1 MCRNSNREPAALG
14 VAGARTARNLTN
26 DDGKTISPRRI
37 SQRSCSSISSPIDR
51 MPTRWTQLPVDPTFL
66 VTMPAYIRPIRSA
79 LLYIIVCPTG
89 AFSFTGHESNLLA
102 SPISRH
108 LQTST
113 PRPITHLHSLIDSNT
128 ENGGDVQVE
137 IWLDLRD
144 TAILPQAALEHM
156 NENQWITDDDTTSSS
171 MIDRILISGSDVA
184 QVVKQMSRE
193 DEENIPETLYVD
205 KQDQTIRSIEDVS
218 HVLGGVVSLK
228 DDEFADPLPA
238 LDIMSKGGWVVI
250 DSEEIIDEDK
260 RDEAIGGLVD
270 FLAAGASSSASSS
283 SLLLGVDRSDQGGD
297 TEEGVEAGNKGGIA
311 LKCTNKNDVLRAGS
325 YSQSVASSGS
335 LTTTDG
341 GILIQS
347 NADDVASSLKI
358 AVAVPF
364 DAMLWKA
371 AAVVFQRGDDE

>member
-1 MCRNSNREPAALG
+1 MSHRW
-14 VAGARTARNLTN
+14 
-26 DDGKTISPRRI
+26 
-37 SQRSCSSISSPIDR
+37 
-51 MPTRWTQLPVDPTFL
+51 MPTRWTQLPVQVDPTFL
-66 VTMPAYIRPIRSA
+66 VTMPAYIRPIRST
-79 LLYIIVCPTG
+79 LLFSIVCPTG
-89 AFSFTGHESNLLA
+89 AFTGHDSNLLA

-108 LQTST
+108 HQTST
-113 PRPITHLHSLIDSNT
+113 PRPITHLHSSIDSTT

-171 MIDRILISGSDVA
+171 MIDRVLISGSDVA
-184 QVVKQMSRE
+184 QVVKQMTRDGE
-193 DEENIPETLYVD
+193 AMPETLYVD
-205 KQDQTIRSIEDVS
+205 NQDKTIRSVEDAS
-218 HVLGGVVSLK
+218 HILGGVVSLR
-228 DDEFADPLPA
+228 DDEFTDPLPA

-250 DSEEIIDEDK
+250 DSEEIVDENK
-260 RDEAIGGLVD
+260 REQAIGGLVD

-283 SLLLGVDRSDQGGD
+283 SLLLGADKSDQGGD

-311 LKCTNKNDVLRAGS
+311 LSCTNKSDVLRAGS
-325 YSQSVASSGS
+325 YSQSAASSGS

-347 NADDVASSLKI
+347 SADDVASSLKI

>member
-1 MCRNSNREPAALG
+1 MPKFKPRAGRSASVWRARELSRNIDERRRTDLRSLLLLASAARSS
-14 VAGARTARNLTN
+14 VWMHGA
-26 DDGKTISPRRI
+26 D
-37 SQRSCSSISSPIDR
+37 

-66 VTMPAYIRPIRSA
+66 ITMPAYIIPIRSA
-79 LLYIIVCPTG
+79 LLFCIVRPTG
-89 AFSFTGHESNLLA
+89 AFTGHDSNLLA

-113 PRPITHLHSLIDSNT
+113 PRPITHLHSSIDSNT
-128 ENGGDVQVE
+128 ENGGDAQVE

-156 NENQWITDDDTTSSS
+156 NENQWIADDDTTSSS
-171 MIDRILISGSDVA
+171 MIDRVLISGSDVA
-184 QVVKQMSRE
+184 QVVKQMTRDGE
-193 DEENIPETLYVD
+193 AMPETLYVD
-205 KQDQTIRSIEDVS
+205 NQDKTIRSVEDAS
-218 HVLGGVVSLK
+218 HILGGVVSLR
-228 DDEFADPLPA
+228 DDEFTDPLPA

-250 DSEEIIDEDK
+250 DSEEIVDGNKREQAID
-260 RDEAIGGLVD
+260 GLVD

-283 SLLLGVDRSDQGGD
+283 SLLLGVDKSDQGGD

-311 LKCTNKNDVLRAGS
+311 LSCTNKNDVLRAGS
-325 YSQSVASSGS
+325 YSQSAASSGS

-347 NADDVASSLKI
+347 SADDVASSLKI

>member
-1 MCRNSNREPAALG
+1 MNIQKRFLFILVILLPIIGSAQIFNTDVIVKGSICVGTGCINTESFGFDTQRWKEDNIRLHFQDESIASGFPSNDWRI
-14 VAGARTARNLTN
+14 VIN
-26 DDGKTISPRRI
+26 D
-37 SQRSCSSISSPIDR
+37 
-51 MPTRWTQLPVDPTFL
+51 
-66 VTMPAYIRPIRSA
+66 
-79 LLYIIVCPTG
+79 
-89 AFSFTGHESNLLA
+89 
-102 SPISRH
+102 
-108 LQTST
+108 
-113 PRPITHLHSLIDSNT
+113 T
-128 ENGGDVQVE
+128 ENGGDAQVE

-171 MIDRILISGSDVA
+171 MIDRVLISGSDVA

-193 DEENIPETLYVD
+193 DGETVPEIIYVD
-205 KQDQTIRSIEDVS
+205 NQDKTIRSVEDAS
-218 HVLGGVVSLK
+218 HILGGVVSLR
-228 DDEFADPLPA
+228 DDEFTDPLPA

-250 DSEEIIDEDK
+250 DSEEIVDENK
-260 RDEAIGGLVD
+260 REQAIGGLVD

-283 SLLLGVDRSDQGGD
+283 SLLLGADKSDQGGD

-311 LKCTNKNDVLRAGS
+311 LSCTNKSDVLRAGS
-325 YSQSVASSGS
+325 YSQSAASSGS

-347 NADDVASSLKI
+347 SADDVASSLKI

-371 AAVVFQRGDDE
+371 AAVVFQSGDDE

>member
-1 MCRNSNREPAALG
+1 MSHRW
-14 VAGARTARNLTN
+14 
-26 DDGKTISPRRI
+26 
-37 SQRSCSSISSPIDR
+37 
-51 MPTRWTQLPVDPTFL
+51 MPTRWTQLPVQVDPTFL
-66 VTMPAYIRPIRSA
+66 IAMPAYIRSIRSA
-79 LLYIIVCPTG
+79 LLFSSVCPTG
-89 AFSFTGHESNLLA
+89 AFTGHESNLLA

-108 LQTST
+108 QTST
-113 PRPITHLHSLIDSNT
+113 PRPITHLHSSIDSTT

-156 NENQWITDDDTTSSS
+156 DESQWIADDDTTSSS
-171 MIDRILISGSDVA
+171 MIDRVLISGSDVA
-184 QVVKQMSRE
+184 QVVKQMTR

-205 KQDQTIRSIEDVS
+205 NQDQTIRSVEDAS
-218 HVLGGVVSLK
+218 HVLGGVVSLN
-228 DDEFADPLPA
+228 DDEFTDPLPA
-238 LDIMSKGGWVVI
+238 LDIMSNGGWVVI
-250 DSEEIIDEDK
+250 DSEEIADEDK
-260 RDEAIGGLVD
+260 RDQAVGGMVD

-283 SLLLGVDRSDQGGD
+283 SLLLGVDKSDAQGDKDKGD
-297 TEEGVEAGNKGGIA
+297 AAGNKGGIA
-311 LKCTNKNDVLRAGS
+311 LSCTNKNDVLRAGS

-347 NADDVASSLKI
+347 SADVASSLRI
-358 AVAVPF
+358 AVAIPF